1 LLRKFLREDEQM
13 RKIIGRN
20 ISILYRHENNF
31 VDIKLK
37 KYNLNKIQ
45 AEVLMFLRDNN
56 AANQTKINEF
66 FLFNKATITKIITHL
81 EKYNYVN
88 RVVSENDRRENG
100 IYLTDKGIDTL
111 PSITEVVNRW
121 EHVLIDNIPNADI
134 EKIRSI
140 LAKMVD
146 NITALKE
153 D

>member
-1 LLRKFLREDEQM
+1 M

-20 ISILYRHENNF
+20 ISILYRNEKNF
-31 VDIKLK
+31 VDVKLK
-37 KYNLNKIQ
+37 EYNLNKVQ
-45 AEVLMFLRDNN
+45 AEVLLFLKDDNG
-56 AANQTKINEF
+56 ANLTEINEL

-88 RVVSENDRRENG
+88 RVVNESDKRERG
-100 IYLTDKGIDTL
+100 IYLTDKGRNIF
-111 PSITEVVNRW
+111 PIITEVLKGW
-121 EHVLIDNIPNADI
+121 EDILIDNISNADI

-146 NITALKE
+146 NITTFTE

>member
-1 LLRKFLREDEQM
+1 M

-66 FLFNKATITKIITHL
+66 FLFNKATITKIVTHL
-81 EKYNYVN
+81 EEYNYVN

-100 IYLTDKGIDTL
+100 IYLTDKGRDIL
-111 PSITEVVNRW
+111 PSITDVLKGW
-121 EHVLIDNIPNADI
+121 EHILIDNITSVDI
-134 EKIRSI
+134 EKVRSI
-140 LAKMVD
+140 LAKMVE
-146 NITALKE
+146 NITAFKE